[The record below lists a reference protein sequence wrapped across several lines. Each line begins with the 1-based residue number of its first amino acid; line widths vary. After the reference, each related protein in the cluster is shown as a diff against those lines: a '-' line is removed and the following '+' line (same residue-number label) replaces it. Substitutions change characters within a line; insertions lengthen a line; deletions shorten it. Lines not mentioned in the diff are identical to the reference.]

1 MLRNDAG
8 SSLQEARNWG
18 LRFEPS
24 PDRMDPSLSPLRAR
38 SAADRERGV
47 FLPAIR
53 TLSCSNVCV
62 GGPLTPESLE
72 KGDES
77 D

>member
-1 MLRNDAG
+1 MR
-8 SSLQEARNWG
+8 Q
-18 LRFEPS
+18 
-24 PDRMDPSLSPLRAR
+24 
-38 SAADRERGV
+38 DREQEV

-53 TLSCSNVCV
+53 TLSRSNVCV
-62 GGPLTPESLE
+62 GGPLTPASLE